1 MCVSDKLKQEKL
13 RKENVSHFLT
23 FPDTFIEL
31 LTTNYKRWRKFLK
44 IRMVESQGN
53 ESNEMVERTM

>member
-1 MCVSDKLKQEKL
+1 M
-13 RKENVSHFLT
+13 SHFLT

-31 LTTNYKRWRKFLK
+31 LTTNYKRRREFLK

-53 ESNEMVERTM
+53 GGENNVDLLDLELFVEYIAS

>member
-1 MCVSDKLKQEKL
+1 
-13 RKENVSHFLT
+13 VSHFLT

-31 LTTNYKRWRKFLK
+31 LTTNYKRRREFLK

-53 ESNEMVERTM
+53 GGESRKWWREQCGFVRFGIVCRVYS